1 MGTMK
6 PKIIDAE
13 KLLLREGLVQA
24 LDVGCRSS
32 DEQSLFRERLRA
44 VLVAYG
50 SDVVHDCLREVESDA
65 SEQIA
70 VLEHRLAMIV
80 EAHAEIAKQGDPL
93 DPLRRL
99 ETYLR
104 GSSAR

>member
-1 MGTMK
+1 MK
-6 PKIIDAE
+6 PEIIDAE
-13 KLLLREGLVQA
+13 KLSLREGLVQA

-32 DEQSLFRERLRA
+32 DEQSLFCERLRA
-44 VLVAYG
+44 VLMAYG
-50 SDVVHDCLREVESDA
+50 SDVVHDCLREIESDA
-65 SEQIA
+65 SKQIT

-80 EAHAEIAKQGDPL
+80 EAHAERAQQGDPL

-99 ETYLR
+99 GSYLR

>member
-1 MGTMK
+1 MK

-13 KLLLREGLVQA
+13 TLSLREGLVQA

-32 DEQSLFRERLRA
+32 NEQSLFREKLRA
-44 VLVAYG
+44 VLDAYG
-50 SDVVHDCLREVESDA
+50 SNVVHDCLRVIESDA
-65 SEQIA
+65 SEQMA

-99 ETYLR
+99 DTYLKGTSTR
-104 GSSAR
+104 